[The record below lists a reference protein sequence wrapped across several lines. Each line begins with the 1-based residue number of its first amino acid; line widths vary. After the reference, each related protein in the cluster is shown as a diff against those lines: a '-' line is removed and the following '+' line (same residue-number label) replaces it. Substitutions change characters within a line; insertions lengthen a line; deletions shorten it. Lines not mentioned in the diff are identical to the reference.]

1 MREKVLAVIQREVQP
16 PPANLS
22 ESTPMEALNIDSL
35 EFLDL
40 LVSIGSEI
48 GSDIPDNRIDELK
61 TVGDLIRI
69 AEEVSTPA

>member
-1 MREKVLAVIQREVQP
+1 MREKVLAVIRREVQP